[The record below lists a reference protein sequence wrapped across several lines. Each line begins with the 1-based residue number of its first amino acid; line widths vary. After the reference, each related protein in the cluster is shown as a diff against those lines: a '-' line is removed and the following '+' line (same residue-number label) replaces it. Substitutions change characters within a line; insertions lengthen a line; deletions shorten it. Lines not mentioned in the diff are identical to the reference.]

1 MKICALI
8 PCYNEGP
15 HIKAVITECRKYIEN
30 ILVFDDGSVDNSV
43 SEAKAAGAEVV
54 AHEQNLGKGQ
64 TLADGLDLLAARGYD
79 AVITLDADGQHLP
92 AEIPL
97 FVKAAEAGVDI
108 AIGNRM
114 SERKSMPLVNW
125 YTNVI
130 TSLIISALAKQRIH
144 DSQVGYRVI
153 RCDAWAII
161 RDRIKTRNFEFEGEM
176 LVASGRAGQKIADV
190 PITTIYGTE
199 VSKIS
204 PAADTWRF
212 VKMVWRLLWTR

>member
-15 HIKAVITECRKYIEN
+15 HIKAVINECRKYIGDV
-30 ILVFDDGSVDNSV
+30 LVYDDGSTDESPA
-43 SEAKAAGAEVV
+43 EARSTGVEVV
-54 AHEQNLGKGQ
+54 VHPQNKGKGQ
-64 TLADGLDLLAARGYD
+64 TLADGLDLLAERGYD

-97 FVKAAEAGVDI
+97 FIKAAEDGTDI

-114 SERKSMPLVNW
+114 TERKTMPLVNW
-125 YTNVI
+125 YTNVV
-130 TSLIISALAKQRIH
+130 TSLFVSALAHQRIH

-153 RCDAWAII
+153 RCDAWVKI
-161 RDRIKTRNFEFEGEM
+161 RDKIISRNFEFEGEM
-176 LVASGRAGQKIADV
+176 LVAAGRSGLKIVDV
-190 PITTIYGTE
+190 PIATIYGEE

>member
-8 PCYNEGP
+8 PAYNEGP
-15 HIKAVITECRKYIEN
+15 HIRQVINECRAHICD
-30 ILVFDDGSVDNSV
+30 ILVFDDGSTDNTV

-54 AHEQNLGKGQ
+54 AHEVNQGKGQ
-64 TLADGLDLLAARGYD
+64 TLADGLDLLCDRGFD
-79 AVITLDADGQHLP
+79 AIITLDADGQHLP

-97 FVKAAEAGVDI
+97 FIKAAEEGADI

-114 SERKSMPLVNW
+114 DERKSMPIVNW

-130 TSLIISALAKQRIH
+130 TSLVISMLAWRRIH
-144 DSQVGYRVI
+144 DSQVGYRAI
-153 RCDAWAII
+153 RADAWRAI
-161 RDRIKTRNFEFEGEM
+161 RNKIKSRNFEFEGEM
-176 LVASGRAGQKIADV
+176 LVAGGRAGQKIVDV

-212 VKMVWRLLWTR
+212 IKMAFRLLLRR